1 MQRGIIMTRITEVL
15 KEAKVFY
22 VATVDG
28 DQPRVRPF
36 GAITDIDG
44 KPYTC
49 TNNTKNVYK
58 QLIKNPKAEIS
69 GILPDGRWVRVTCT
83 LVRDDSDEKRKAMLE
98 QEPSLQ
104 RMYSVGDGIFEVFR
118 FENAEGYIYSFTADP
133 EKITD

>member
-1 MQRGIIMTRITEVL
+1 MQRRIDMSKITEVL
-15 KEAKVFY
+15 KEARVFY
-22 VATVDG
+22 VATVEG

-58 QLIKNPKAEIS
+58 QLMENPKAEIS
-69 GILPDGRWVRVTCT
+69 GCLPDGRWVRITCK
-83 LVRDDSDEKRKAMLE
+83 LVRDDSDEKRRAMLE
-98 QEPSLQ
+98 QSPGLQ
-104 RMYSVGDGIFEVFR
+104 RMYSVGDGIFEVLR
-118 FENAEGYIYSFTADP
+118 FEDAEGYIYSFSAAP

>member
-1 MQRGIIMTRITEVL
+1 MSKITEVL
-15 KEAKVFY
+15 KEARVFY
-22 VATVDG
+22 VATVEG

-58 QLIKNPKAEIS
+58 QLMENPKAEIS
-69 GILPDGRWVRVTCT
+69 GCPTVDGSGSPASLCVTT
-83 LVRDDSDEKRKAMLE
+83 RRKRRAMLE
-98 QEPSLQ
+98 QSPACSGCTA
-104 RMYSVGDGIFEVFR
+104 SATDFEVLR
-118 FENAEGYIYSFTADP
+118 FEDAEGYIYSFSAAP